1 MSDNPTERQ
10 PLSLAQ
16 RKRAADVNL
25 VALRMK
31 QYHDS
36 NPAKIQRF
44 VRVYTLAKSIGEM
57 EKLSDGEQYD
67 LEIAAVV
74 HDVKGDRIPI
84 VRDILRE
91 CGVSEESA
99 MRICHMVENAENY
112 EHIITLNHQILI
124 EAKLIVDFKEQ
135 NTPEKEII
143 RKAEDLFIT
152 NTGKLFL
159 KRAFH
164 L

>member
-1 MSDNPTERQ
+1 MPKETD
-10 PLSLAQ
+10 AAAKQ
-16 RKRAADVNL
+16 RTQDVNR

-31 QYHDS
+31 QYYRGDMDKVQH
-36 NPAKIQRF
+36 F
-44 VRVYTLAKSIGEM
+44 VRVYTLAKSIGEL
-57 EKLSDGEQYD
+57 EHLSDEEQFD
-67 LEIAAVV
+67 LELAAVV
-74 HDVKGDRIPI
+74 HNVEGDRIPV

-91 CGVSEESA
+91 CGVTEAAA
-99 MRICHMVENAENY
+99 MKVCHMVENAENY
-112 EHIITLNHQILI
+112 EHIGTLDHQILI

-143 RKAEDLFIT
+143 RKAEDLFLT

>member
-1 MSDNPTERQ
+1 MPKEND
-10 PLSLAQ
+10 AAAKQ
-16 RKRAADVNL
+16 RTQDVNR

-31 QYHDS
+31 QYYRGDRDKVQH
-36 NPAKIQRF
+36 F
-44 VRVYTLAKSIGEM
+44 VRVYTLAKSIGEL
-57 EKLSDGEQYD
+57 EHLNDEEQFD
-67 LEIAAVV
+67 LELAAVV
-74 HDVKGDRIPI
+74 HNVEGDRIPV

-91 CGVSEESA
+91 CGVTEAAA
-99 MRICHMVENAENY
+99 MKVCHMVENTENY
-112 EHIITLNHQILI
+112 EHIGTLDHQILI

-143 RKAEDLFIT
+143 RKAEDLFLT

>member
-1 MSDNPTERQ
+1 MPKEND
-10 PLSLAQ
+10 AAAKQ
-16 RKRAADVNL
+16 RMQDVNR

-31 QYHDS
+31 QYYHGDMD
-36 NPAKIQRF
+36 KVQHF
-44 VRVYTLAKSIGEM
+44 VRVYTLAKSIGEL
-57 EKLSDGEQYD
+57 EHLSDEEQFD
-67 LEIAAVV
+67 LELAAVV
-74 HDVKGDRIPI
+74 HNVEGDRIPV
-84 VRDILRE
+84 VRDILQE
-91 CGVSEESA
+91 CGVTQAAA
-99 MRICHMVENAENY
+99 MKVCHMVENTENY
-112 EHIITLNHQILI
+112 EHIGTLDHQILI

-143 RKAEDLFIT
+143 RKAEDLFLT

>member
-1 MSDNPTERQ
+1 MPKEIDAA
-10 PLSLAQ
+10 AQ
-16 RKRAADVNL
+16 KRTQDVNR

-31 QYHDS
+31 QYYGGDMDMVQH
-36 NPAKIQRF
+36 F
-44 VRVYTLAKSIGEM
+44 VRVYTLAKSIGEL
-57 EKLSDGEQYD
+57 EHLSDEEQFD
-67 LEIAAVV
+67 LELAAVV
-74 HDVKGDRIPI
+74 HNVEGDRIPV

-91 CGVSEESA
+91 CGIAEAVS
-99 MRICHMVENAENY
+99 MKVCHMVENAENY
-112 EHIITLNHQILI
+112 EHIGTLDHQILI

-143 RKAEDLFIT
+143 RKAEDIFLT

>member
-1 MSDNPTERQ
+1 MPKEIDAA
-10 PLSLAQ
+10 AQ
-16 RKRAADVNL
+16 KRTQDVNR

-31 QYHDS
+31 QYYHGDMDMV
-36 NPAKIQRF
+36 QHF
-44 VRVYTLAKSIGEM
+44 VRVYTLAKSIGEL
-57 EKLSDGEQYD
+57 EHLSDEEQLD
-67 LEIAAVV
+67 LELAAVV
-74 HDVKGDRIPI
+74 HNVEGDRIPV

-91 CGVSEESA
+91 CGINEAAA
-99 MRICHMVENAENY
+99 MKVCHMVENAENY
-112 EHIITLNHQILI
+112 EHIGTLDHQILI

-143 RKAEDLFIT
+143 RKAEDIFLT

>member
-1 MSDNPTERQ
+1 MPKEND
-10 PLSLAQ
+10 AAAKQ
-16 RKRAADVNL
+16 RTQDVNR

-31 QYHDS
+31 QYYRGDMDKVQH
-36 NPAKIQRF
+36 F
-44 VRVYTLAKSIGEM
+44 VRVYTLAKSIGEL
-57 EKLSDGEQYD
+57 ERLSDEEQFD
-67 LEIAAVV
+67 LELAAVV
-74 HDVKGDRIPI
+74 HNVEGDRIPV

-91 CGVSEESA
+91 CGVTEAAA
-99 MRICHMVENAENY
+99 MKVCHMVENAENY
-112 EHIITLNHQILI
+112 EHISTLDHQILI

-143 RKAEDLFIT
+143 RKAEDIFLT